1 MSATL
6 LNCFGEKEINPICKS
21 FMDCILY
28 NTILC
33 YVNLIN
39 ISLQLT
45 FFFKYCTQEIRYY
58 CMSFKALL
66 ILNISKVYMP
76 SVSLWVVVCC
86 FSFLPST

>member
-6 LNCFGEKEINPICKS
+6 LNCFGEKEINPNCKS

-28 NTILC
+28 HAILN

-45 FFFKYCTQEIRYY
+45 FFLQILHTKN
-58 CMSFKALL
+58 MLL
-66 ILNISKVYMP
+66 LHEFQGVPNS
-76 SVSLWVVVCC
+76 
-86 FSFLPST
+86 